1 MRDILSRLLPPAVFY
16 LVSFLILAALLP
28 WAAPPEPEPLPP
40 AGTLSIDR
48 YLTLGTAQAASS
60 SGAGPMSPRVCP
72 AQGLVRTPEPVS
84 LPILMCHD
92 ISETGKGGST
102 IAYDTLR
109 AHLLALKGAG
119 YHTVSLQQIADFVL
133 WGEPL
138 PDKPILLTFDD
149 GYLSNYEKL
158 FPLLEDL
165 NIQASI
171 FLIGVHTGRTEY
183 KGTCS
188 SINPHFSYAQAR
200 EMLES
205 GLVSLGSHT
214 YDMHRYA
221 PLEPKDQAREG
232 VLPLKGEGRS
242 LYCLRLAEDFRLSS
256 RLLTRYTG
264 EAPIALA
271 YPQGLYTP
279 ESEAARRQAGYLLSF
294 TVEPE
299 INVLRPGAVE
309 SLSLLG
315 RYSIDDISAQALLKL
330 LNKETAALEQK
341 DCVTPCPEW

>member
-1 MRDILSRLLPPAVFY
+1 MRGILSRLLPPAVFY
-16 LVSFLILAALLP
+16 LVSFAILAALLP
-28 WAAPPEPEPLPP
+28 WAVPPEPEPLPP

-48 YLTLGTAQAASS
+48 YLTLGPTQASS
-60 SGAGPMSPRVCP
+60 ASGAGPMSPRACP

-84 LPILMCHD
+84 LPILMYHD

-158 FPLLEDL
+158 FPLLEEL
-165 NIQASI
+165 NMQASI

-200 EMLES
+200 E
-205 GLVSLGSHT
+205 
-214 YDMHRYA
+214 
-221 PLEPKDQAREG
+221 G

-242 LYCLRLAEDFRLSS
+242 LYCLRLAEDFRLSAK
-256 RLLTRYTG
+256 LLTRYTG
-264 EAPIALA
+264 ETPIALA

-299 INVLRPGAVE
+299 INILRPGAAE

-330 LNKETAALEQK
+330 LNKETAALEQE
-341 DCVTPCPEW
+341 DCVTPCPGW